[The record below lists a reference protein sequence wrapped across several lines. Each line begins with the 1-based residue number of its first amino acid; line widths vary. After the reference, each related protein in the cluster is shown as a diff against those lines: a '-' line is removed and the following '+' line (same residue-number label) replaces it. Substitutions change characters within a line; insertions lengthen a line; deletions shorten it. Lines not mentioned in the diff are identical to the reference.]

1 MKIVILGGGFTG
13 LTAAYY
19 LRKKGHTVHIIE
31 KEVVLGGLASGF
43 HAKGWNWPLERVYHH
58 LFTNDTDIIGFAQE
72 TGFTG
77 LMPIYPETSSLYQ
90 TKNGLQSYKLDSP
103 ADLLRFPLLS
113 LSERLRAGLV
123 LGFLKFSPFLKWY
136 ESASAASFLKKY
148 MGTQAWNQLFAEMFR
163 KKFGIY
169 AEKVLASFFWARITK
184 RTKNLLYIKGGFQTF
199 IDHLE
204 KTLTEQGVKIK
215 KGIVVTDVRE
225 KGGKYAVKMGAG
237 GGTGDTYG
245 NSRTVGAYREE
256 EFDAVICTLP
266 TPIISRITSALF
278 PKSYL
283 DQLKNI
289 SYLGAIN
296 LIIESTEPLLKQTY
310 WLSILAKEIPIMVLV
325 QHTNAIDRE
334 NYGGKHLLYLGNY
347 LEMIDPLFKK
357 TDEELLKLYAPY
369 LEQLKPGFTKTI
381 TRTFAFKAPFA
392 QPIYD
397 KSFLTAVPSFTT
409 ASKNF
414 FIANLDMTYPYDRGT
429 NYAVKLGKEVSDML

>member
-1 MKIVILGGGFTG
+1 MKIAILGGGFTG

-19 LRKKGHTVHIIE
+19 LRKKGLTVHIFE
-31 KEVVLGGLASGF
+31 KEAVLGGLASGF
-43 HAKGWNWPLERVYHH
+43 RAKGWNWPLERVYHH

-77 LMPIYPETSSLYQ
+77 LMPIYPETSSLYR

-103 ADLLRFPLLS
+103 GDLLTFPLLS
-113 LSERLRAGLV
+113 LVERLRAGIV
-123 LGFLKFSPFLKWY
+123 LGFLKFSPFFKWY
-136 ESASAASFLKKY
+136 ESASAASFLKRY

-163 KKFGIY
+163 KKFGKY
-169 AEKVLASFFWARITK
+169 AEKVLTSFFWARITK

-199 IDHLE
+199 IDHIE
-204 KTLTEQGVKIK
+204 KTLTEQGVSIET
-215 KGIVVTDVRE
+215 GVAVTDVRE
-225 KGGKYAVKMGAG
+225 KSGKYAVKMTTDGE
-237 GGTGDTYG
+237 TK
-245 NSRTVGAYREE
+245 NSPQREE

-266 TPIISRITSALF
+266 TPIIPRITSALF

-283 DQLKNI
+283 EQLKKI

-296 LIIESTEPLLKQTY
+296 LIIESTEPVLEQTY
-310 WLSILAKEIPIMVLV
+310 WLSVLAPEIPIMVLV
-325 QHTNAIDRE
+325 QHTNAVDTD
-334 NYGGKHLLYLGNY
+334 NYAGKHLLYLGNY
-347 LEMIDPLFKK
+347 LEMTDPLFKK
-357 TDEELLKLYAPY
+357 TDEELLELYAPY

-397 KSFLTAVPSFTT
+397 TPFLKAVPTFTT
-409 ASKNF
+409 SSKNF

-429 NYAVKLGKEVSDML
+429 NYAVKLGKDVSDLL

>member
-1 MKIVILGGGFTG
+1 MKIAILGGGFTG

-19 LRKKGHTVHIIE
+19 LQKKGHTVHIIE
-31 KEVVLGGLASGF
+31 KEAVLGGLAAGF

-77 LMPIYPETSSLYQ
+77 LMPIFPETSSLYH
-90 TKNGLQSYKLDSP
+90 TKNGLQSFKLDSP
-103 ADLLRFPLLS
+103 VDLLRFPLLS
-113 LSERLRAGLV
+113 LVERLRAGIV

-163 KKFGIY
+163 KKFGKY
-169 AEKVLASFFWARITK
+169 AEKVLTSFFWARITK
-184 RTKNLLYIKGGFQTF
+184 RTKNLFYIKGGFQTF

-204 KTLTEQGVKIK
+204 KTLTEQGINIK
-215 KGIVVTDVRE
+215 TGVAVTDVRE
-225 KGGKYAVKMGAG
+225 KDGKYAVKMIAGRNAGAEA
-237 GGTGDTYG
+237 G
-245 NSRTVGAYREE
+245 NIVEVGQQKEE
-256 EFDAVICTLP
+256 AFDAVICTLP
-266 TPIISRITSALF
+266 TPIIPRITTALF
-278 PKSYL
+278 PKNYL
-283 DQLKNI
+283 EQLKTI

-296 LIIESTEPLLKQTY
+296 LIIESTEPVLEQTY

-325 QHTNAIDRE
+325 QHTNAVDRE
-334 NYGGKHLLYLGNY
+334 HYGGKHLLYIGNY
-347 LEMIDPLFKK
+347 LEMTDPLFKK
-357 TDEELLKLYAPY
+357 TDQELLALYAPY

-397 KSFLTAVPSFTT
+397 KPFLKAVPTFTT
-409 ASKNF
+409 PSKNF

-429 NYAVKLGKEVSDML
+429 NYAVKLGKDVSDLL